1 MAFEEYWDEVTKLK
15 NIPNTAIEQLPST
28 LSEKTKKKLM
38 KRKPEESAEILEAA
52 IDLINRGSVE
62 SIDSLIRKLI

>member
-1 MAFEEYWDEVTKLK
+1 MAFEEYWDEVAKLK
-15 NIPNTAIEQLPST
+15 NIPNAAIEQLPST

-38 KRKPEESAEILEAA
+38 KRKPEESAEILEVA